1 MYRGGELVGHVKIVK
16 FGYEQLKH
24 YREKIQII
32 TENYLPE

>member
-24 YREKIQII
+24 YREK
-32 TENYLPE
+32 YR